1 MAGRSAGQILAG
13 YYTGTTYDQVPD
25 TQTILVNIVSGATTT
40 VSGRSTGT
48 NGGTLT
54 VAAGGRTLTAPAG
67 RTVTLRRSGSAVAAT
82 CSTCSTTSV
91 SGASVQVTWDQ
102 SRTDLGLGARRY
114 RHAPF
119 VVTPTPGAATIQGVL
134 QLRLADEYLDQVREV
149 PWAWPEAALEA
160 QAAAAPS

>member
-40 VSGRSTGT
+40 TVSGRSTGT

-54 VAAGGRTLTAPAG
+54 V
-67 RTVTLRRSGSAVAAT
+67 AT

>member
-25 TQTILVNIVSGATTT
+25 TQTILVNIVSGATTTT

-82 CSTCSTTSV
+82 CSTCSTTS
-91 SGASVQVTWDQ
+91 GAGP
-102 SRTDLGLGARRY
+102 RCR
-114 RHAPF
+114 
-119 VVTPTPGAATIQGVL
+119 
-134 QLRLADEYLDQVREV
+134 
-149 PWAWPEAALEA
+149 
-160 QAAAAPS
+160 